1 MFHPANLPQSDPAH
15 PPAHSPAHSP
25 AHPLNRP
32 LNRPLGRSLGLGSEL
47 ADRLAEWISGGGA
60 GPGERLPTEKQLVE
74 RYGVSRAVVREAIA
88 RLKADGYVETR
99 QGAGAFVAARPGQ
112 GSFRLGGETD
122 LADIFDLRA
131 AVEAK
136 AAELA
141 ARRHRP
147 QDIAAIREA
156 YQAMQQALQ
165 SGAGGAA
172 ADDAFH
178 AAIANASGNPHL
190 GRFLD
195 YLAGQLS
202 ASRALTWSAQA
213 IADGRAAATQAEH
226 AAILAAIEAGDAA
239 QAAAA
244 AASHIENAAR
254 RARENA
260 PC

>member
-1 MFHPANLPQSDPAH
+1 MFHAPDLPPTNLPSA
-15 PPAHSPAHSP
+15 
-25 AHPLNRP
+25 LNDT
-32 LNRPLGRSLGLGSEL
+32 LGRSMGLGGEL
-47 ADRLAEWISGGGA
+47 AQRLAGWISGGGA
-60 GPGERLPTEKQLVE
+60 GPGDRLPTEKQLVE

-88 RLKADGYVETR
+88 RLKADGFVETR

-112 GSFRLGGETD
+112 GSFRLNNSQDAD
-122 LADIFDLRA
+122 LVHIFDLRA

-141 ARRHRP
+141 ALRHSR
-147 QDIAAIREA
+147 QDIAVMRAA

-165 SGAGGAA
+165 SGDGGAA

-178 AAIANASGNPHL
+178 TAIAQASGNPHL
-190 GRFLD
+190 RRFLD
-195 YLAGQLS
+195 YLAGQFS
-202 ASRALTWSAQA
+202 ASRVLTWSAAA
-213 IADGRAAATQAEH
+213 IADGRAAAAQAEH

-244 AASHIENAAR
+244 AARHIENAAR

-260 PC
+260 AC